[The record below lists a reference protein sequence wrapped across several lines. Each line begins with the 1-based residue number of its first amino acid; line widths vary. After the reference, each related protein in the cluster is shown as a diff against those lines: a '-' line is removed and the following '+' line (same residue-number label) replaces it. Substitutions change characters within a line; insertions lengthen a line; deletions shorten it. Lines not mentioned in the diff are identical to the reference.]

1 MAGKIKQLTD
11 FLVGLGTEKVAHS
24 GEHFLAHLIAV
35 YRDLES
41 WGCEEEVCLGGMFH
55 SIYGTETFQRFSL
68 PLERRGDVRELI
80 GERAERLGY
89 LNSAMGRASFD
100 TILEK
105 QRRFCM
111 VDRFTSEEVTLTHR
125 EFEDLCTIHLC
136 DWLEQ
141 LPRSK
146 TWDYRRDA
154 YRRLAAHLR
163 GVAKESYDRVYA
175 LEPKSTGS
183 SSRSRSFF

>member
-1 MAGKIKQLTD
+1 MTGKIKHLTD
-11 FLVGLGTEKVAHS
+11 FLVGLGPDKVAHS

-41 WGCEEEVCLGGMFH
+41 WGCEEAVCLGGMFH
-55 SIYGTETFQRFSL
+55 SIYGTEQFQRFSL
-68 PLERRGDVRELI
+68 PLERRGEVRELI
-80 GERAERLGY
+80 GERAERLAY
-89 LNSAMGRASFD
+89 LNSAMDRASFD
-100 TILEK
+100 TILEVSFDTIPENS
-105 QRRFCM
+105 RPFCM
-111 VDRFTSEEVTLTHR
+111 VDRFTGEAVTLTPR

-154 YRRLAAHLR
+154 YRRLAEHLC
-163 GVAKESYDRVYA
+163 GVARESYERVFA
-175 LEPKSTGS
+175 LEPT
-183 SSRSRSFF
+183 